1 MDLLG
6 ERLKDLRDEFGY
18 DQKEMGKKL
27 NITTSAYGYYEQG
40 RNEPPLETLIKIAGI
55 FKVSTDYL
63 LGLSDQRK
71 NPVYYSLSKKIS
83 LSDAELKAVQNMKEI
98 SLLQELSED
107 PQNNVARLNRYWQFI
122 VHEHNQDY

>member
-83 LSDAELKAVQNMKEI
+83 LSDAELMAVQHMKEI

>member
-107 PQNNVARLNRYWQFI
+107 PQNNVARLNRYWKFI